1 MLAGEL
7 INPAILP
14 LKLSDTVLKAKQRMA
29 EFHLKYLPLADG
41 QYFLGLVPEEALLDW
56 SDEQVQLKDAQ
67 LNLIPHFVFDVQHV
81 QEVHQLM
88 VEQKIDCVPVLHPN
102 KNYEGLIVAE
112 GLLAGLAKLNALA
125 VPGSIVILELPAHD
139 FSLAHLSQIVESDHA
154 AILSSGVCSFED
166 SNRLEIT
173 LKINRTDV
181 NGIVASFE
189 RYNYKVLAVFND
201 FNQKN
206 NYSDRYDQLM
216 NYLNI

>member
-14 LKLSDTVLKAKQRMA
+14 LKLSDTVLKARHRMA
-29 EFHLKYLPLADG
+29 EFHLKHLPLTDG
-41 QYFLGLVPEEALLDW
+41 QYFLGMVSEEALLDW
-56 SDEQVQLKDAQ
+56 SDEQAKLKDAQ
-67 LNLIPHFVFDVQHV
+67 LNLIPHFIFDVQHV

-88 VEQKIDCVPVLHPN
+88 VEQKIDCVPVLHSN

-125 VPGSIVILELPAHD
+125 VPGSIVILELPAQD

-154 AILSSGVCSFED
+154 AILNSGVCSFEN

-201 FNQKN
+201 FNHKN

>member
-41 QYFLGLVPEEALLDW
+41 QYFLGLVSEEALLDW
-56 SDEQVQLKDAQ
+56 SDEQAQLKDAQ